1 MHETPT
7 AEDASPLALDAGALA
22 QALRDRRWRCA
33 EVTAAALQR
42 IDTLDG
48 RLHAFCTLAADAA
61 MAQAEALDARLAAGL
76 DIGVLGGVPVAI
88 KDLICT
94 KGLRS
99 TFGSRLY
106 ADFVPQEDDVVVER
120 LRDAGAV
127 VLGKTNASEFG
138 YGAVG
143 HNPLFPTTRNPWN
156 PALTPG
162 GSSAGSAAAVAAR
175 MVPLALGSD
184 GGGSVRIPASLSG
197 VFGIKPSWGR
207 VPVYP
212 GCRDERYPGV
222 SSWESLEHIGPLTR
236 HAADAA
242 LALSVL
248 CGPTPRDR
256 FSLPAESA
264 DWRIGRHG
272 LPAAPRLALSL
283 DMGHAVV
290 DAEVR
295 AAVEAAALRLG
306 HELGVAVQRR
316 HPEIGDTQPMFE
328 TLVALDT
335 DRAGLKAMADRMG
348 ITLTGWLAAL
358 VARDWSGDEF
368 SAALMQRKRI
378 VNLTWRFF
386 EGADFLLTPTTAA
399 PAFGID
405 QAGPTHIDGRP
416 VAPTAWIAFSALANL
431 TGLPAASV
439 PIGFTADGRP
449 IGLQILGRH
458 LDDRG
463 VLGLASVLEQLSPRQ
478 RWPGPAL
485 GAAPPTP
492 AGQ

>member
-1 MHETPT
+1 MATTSPPPSS
-7 AEDASPLALDAGALA
+7 SPLALDAGALA
-22 QALRDRRWRCA
+22 QAIRDRRWRCVD
-33 EVTAAALQR
+33 VTAAALER
-42 IDTLDG
+42 IDALDAE
-48 RLHAFCTLAADAA
+48 LHAFCTLAADAA
-61 MAQAEALDARLAAGL
+61 LAQAEALDARLAAGEP
-76 DIGVLGGVPVAI
+76 IGPLGGVPVAI

-94 KGLRS
+94 RGLRS

-106 ADFVPQEDDVVVER
+106 ADFVPDEDDVVVER

-127 VLGKTNASEFG
+127 ALGKTNTSEFG

-143 HNPLFPTTRNPWN
+143 HNPVFPTTRNPWN
-156 PALTPG
+156 TALTPG

-175 MVPLALGSD
+175 MTPLALGSD

-236 HAADAA
+236 SAADAA

-256 FSLPAESA
+256 FSMPAEST
-264 DWRIGRHG
+264 DWRIDRAA

-295 AAVEAAALRLG
+295 SAVEAMALRLG
-306 HELGVAVQRR
+306 DALGVPVSHR
-316 HPEIGDTQPMFE
+316 HPGIGDTQAMFE

-335 DRAGLKAMADRMG
+335 DRAGLKAMARDQG
-348 ITLTGWLAAL
+348 VTLTGWLASL
-358 VARDWSGDEF
+358 VERDWSGDEF
-368 SAALMQRKRI
+368 SAALMERKRI
-378 VNLTWRFF
+378 VNTTWRFF

-405 QAGPTHIDGRP
+405 LAGPPFIDGRP

-439 PIGFTADGRP
+439 PIGCTADGRP

-463 VLGLASVLEQLSPRQ
+463 VLALASVVEQLAPPAH
-478 RWPGPAL
+478 WPGPAL
-485 GAAPPTP
+485 
-492 AGQ
+492 

>member
-1 MHETPT
+1 MELYQLTAHRLHEM
-7 AEDASPLALDAGALA
+7 LL
-22 QALRDRRWRCA
+22 QK
-33 EVTAAALQR
+33 EVTCREITESVLKRIEKVEERIHAYITLLPEQAMEQAAR
-42 IDTLDG
+42 
-48 RLHAFCTLAADAA
+48 ADALF
-61 MAQAEALDARLAAGL
+61 QKGEAGPLTGIPL
-76 DIGVLGGVPVAI
+76 AI

-94 KGLRS
+94 RGLRS

-106 ADFVPQEDDVVVER
+106 AEYVPEEDDVVVER

-127 VLGKTNASEFG
+127 VLGKTNTSEFG

-212 GCRDERYPGV
+212 GCRDERHPGI
-222 SSWESLEHIGPLTR
+222 SSWESLEHIGPITR

-256 FSLPAESA
+256 FSIPAESA
-264 DWRIGRHG
+264 DWSIGRAT
-272 LPAAPRLALSL
+272 LPPAPRIAFSP

-290 DAEVR
+290 DPEVR

-306 HELGVAVQRR
+306 RELGVAVLRR
-316 HPEIGDTQPMFE
+316 HPEIGDTQSMFE

-335 DRAGLKAMADRMG
+335 DRAGLKAMARDRG
-348 ITLTGWLAAL
+348 VALTGWLGQL
-358 VARDWSGDEF
+358 VERAWTGDEF
-368 SAALMQRKRI
+368 SDALMERKRI
-378 VNLTWRFF
+378 VNTTWRFF
-386 EGADFLLTPTTAA
+386 EQADFLLTPTTAA

-405 QAGPTHIDGRP
+405 LPGPPAIDGKP

-431 TGLPAASV
+431 CGLPAASV
-439 PIGFTADGRP
+439 PIGFTSDGRP

-463 VLGLASVLEQLSPRQ
+463 VLALAAVVERIHPRE

-485 GAAPPTP
+485 
-492 AGQ
+492 